1 MYICSM
7 FVDPGKLK
15 KFGLNV
21 NGVLHIGCHLAEEA
35 SDYISQ
41 DWTPIHWV
49 DAQVEL
55 LVKAKEKLLN
65 DFPNASQYF
74 YQAVVSSESGNL
86 VDFLITNNGQS
97 SSIFRLGNHKL
108 LYPDIVV
115 THKVQM
121 YTKRIDEVIPD
132 SASFNFL
139 NIDIQGGELG
149 ALKGLGGLMRKIDY
163 IYTEVN
169 RKELYANIPLIREI
183 DEYLQVFGFVRKIT
197 YWVPYEGWG
206 DALYVRQNFNQNIT
220 FGQKVNIF
228 FTQIVFKASY
238 LNYHLL
244 HRYLKRQFYLLIN
257 YFSGPVT
264 H

>member
-74 YQAVVSSESGNL
+74 
-86 VDFLITNNGQS
+86 T
-97 SSIFRLGNHKL
+97 RLWFHPN
-108 LYPDIVV
+108 
-115 THKVQM
+115 Q
-121 YTKRIDEVIPD
+121 
-132 SASFNFL
+132 
-139 NIDIQGGELG
+139 
-149 ALKGLGGLMRKIDY
+149 
-163 IYTEVN
+163 
-169 RKELYANIPLIREI
+169 EI
-183 DEYLQVFGFVRKIT
+183 
-197 YWVPYEGWG
+197 
-206 DALYVRQNFNQNIT
+206 
-220 FGQKVNIF
+220 
-228 FTQIVFKASY
+228 
-238 LNYHLL
+238 
-244 HRYLKRQFYLLIN
+244 
-257 YFSGPVT
+257 
-264 H
+264 